1 MRGIIK
7 YERDGAARFIS
18 HLDMQRAFAR
28 ALRRAKLPLKF
39 SEGFNPHVMMSF
51 AFPLS
56 VGIATRGD
64 YLEVRFTEELTGD
77 VIKGRLNAVLP
88 LDLRVA
94 SAGKMED
101 NSPKLMSISHAAEY
115 EIIFDRDMEDAAGDF
130 MKTESFVVQDRKGR
144 QIDIRPRV
152 YGLKAKGSALW
163 ACLANSS
170 SVALNPAVFAGVFGK
185 YEKITRLE
193 CFCKLG
199 GDVIAM
205 EALKV

>member
-64 YLEVRFTEELTGD
+64 YLEVRFTEELNGD
-77 VIKGRLNAVLP
+77 VIADRLNAVLP
-88 LDLRVA
+88 LDIRVA

-101 NSPKLMSISHAAEY
+101 NAPKLMSISHAAKY

-152 YGLKAKGSALW
+152 YGLKAKGGVLW
-163 ACLANSS
+163 ARLANSS
-170 SVALNPAVFAGVFGK
+170 SVALNPAVFAGAFGE

-199 GDVIAM
+199 DDVIAM
-205 EALKV
+205 EALEV